1 MGTQMANQARRSKF
15 AIRRTVEP
23 EPVAVSELVA
33 AEHILARL
41 VARAYLADHPDLFTA
56 ETKEQAGVNLPS
68 SSVVPS
74 VGS

>member
-1 MGTQMANQARRSKF
+1 MANQTRKSKV
-15 AIRRTVEP
+15 AIRRLVLP
-23 EPVAVSELVA
+23 EPVAESELVA
-33 AEHILARL
+33 AEQILARL
-41 VARAYLADHPDLFTA
+41 VARAYVSDHADLFTA